1 MKPTMPNID
10 LYIPDTKKF
19 QSLREQLEYHN
30 NKDTLQ
36 EVAEIFLKAF
46 GQKPIVFW
54 KDEKLAPTPTYVNS
68 LLSSRNQI
76 KLVYTQFCAMM
87 LCEKRNMGTF
97 FSLLPEKQTKALKD
111 LLLRHYIPMTDME
124 VKYGIPLK
132 QNNNRYGWRNR
143 DLLDLPFIDYIY
155 SGYDSDWNYTYNI
168 CIQEGLREFIYEALL
183 PGMSQLEV
191 CEELPKAIHTHD
203 NELSSLQILPV
214 VEALLE
220 RDILEFNGARF
231 TAASVKKAA
240 KQLGAKEFFTNNLL
254 PKELTQIRN
263 SFLLQTAGFVNKLT
277 KKVKKPDAPEDA
289 IKHYVRKMLP
299 LTTQTYPM
307 VMNYITGLRPNHY
320 YNCYG
325 ASLIQQTIS
334 ILMELP
340 SDKWVSVDS
349 FIRHAF
355 ESNHHYSHLAFF
367 YRSNSSTTINN
378 KFARTEHVIDYFNQ
392 INEMGKPYVKG
403 LLFLFASWGI
413 LEAGCRDYS
422 KDDVSPYD
430 SILYIRRTRLGEYVF
445 DISPT
450 YQAPIL
456 DIEEV
461 LFELDPERLIIRS
474 LPKDNPYE
482 SLLTDTC
489 TSIGNRRYKVNA
501 ETFLAHCKSR
511 RDVEQKIDFF
521 KRYISGELS
530 PLWQEF
536 FDSLLKRCKP
546 LTPME
551 LSKYHLYSISPD
563 NKVLVRLLA
572 SDPILQKLIIRAE
585 NYIILVTNANHTKFE
600 NRLKSLGY
608 LI

>member
-1 MKPTMPNID
+1 MPNID
-10 LYIPDTKKF
+10 LYIPETKAF

-36 EVAEIFLKAF
+36 EVAEIFFKAF
-46 GQKPIVFW
+46 GQAPIMFW
-54 KDEKLAPTPTYVNS
+54 ENGKLAPTPQYVSS

-87 LCEKRNMGTF
+87 LCEERNMEAF
-97 FSLLPEKQTKALKD
+97 FALLPEKQTNALRD
-111 LLLRHYIPMTDME
+111 ILLHHFIPME
-124 VKYGIPLK
+124 EIEKKYGIPLK
-132 QNNNRYGWRNR
+132 TDNNRYGWRNR
-143 DLLDLPFIDYIY
+143 DKLDLPFIDYIY
-155 SGYDSDWNYTYNI
+155 SGYDSKWNYTYNVY
-168 CIQEGLREFIYEALL
+168 IQDGLREFIYEPLL

-191 CEELPKAIHTHD
+191 FEEPPKSIHTYD

-231 TAASVKKAA
+231 TAASIKKAA
-240 KQLGAKEFFTNNLL
+240 KQLGAKEFFTNNAL
-254 PKELTQIRN
+254 PKEMTLIRN
-263 SFLLQTAGFVNKLT
+263 SFLLQTAGFVSKLT
-277 KKVKKPDAPEDA
+277 RKVKKPDAPEDA
-289 IKHYVRKMLP
+289 IKHYVRKMMP
-299 LTTQTYPM
+299 LTAQTYPM
-307 VMNYITGLRPNHY
+307 VLNYISGLRPNHY

-325 ASLIQQTIS
+325 ASLIEHTIS
-334 ILMELP
+334 NLLDLP
-340 SDKWVSVDS
+340 TGKWISVDS

-355 ESNHHYSHLAFF
+355 DSRHYHSHLTFF
-367 YRSNSSTTINN
+367 YRSNSSARINN
-378 KFARTEHVIDYFNQ
+378 KFARIEHEINYFDQ

-403 LLFLFASWGI
+403 LLFLLASWGI

-430 SILYIRRTRLGEYVF
+430 SLLYIRLTRLGEYVY
-445 DISPT
+445 DLSPT

-456 DIEEV
+456 ENDVV

-474 LPKDNPYE
+474 LPDDNPYE

-489 TSIGNRRYKVNA
+489 TYIGNRRYKMNA
-501 ETFLAHCKSR
+501 ETFLSHCKSR
-511 RDVEQKIDFF
+511 KDVEQKIAFF

-530 PLWQEF
+530 PMWQEF

-546 LTPME
+546 LTPLE

-563 NKVLVRLLA
+563 NKPLVKLLA

-585 NYIILVTNANHTKFE
+585 NYIILVTNANHTRFE